1 MTSSSKIRVLIV
13 DDHHLVRAGI
23 AALLKD
29 QKDIHVVGEAG
40 SAIGAI
46 NKCAQLHPHVVLM
59 DISMPEVDGIEAT
72 EELLKQNPAVKV
84 LALTQYD
91 QEEYVRRIMRAGARG
106 YLLKNSLADEL
117 LKAIR
122 AVHRGETFFTPAI
135 SNLMVHAYVKQ
146 AASQSTQKE
155 QIHLT
160 EREREILRLIAE
172 GNTNQQIAKRLFIST
187 RTVEFHR
194 ANLIQ
199 KVGAHDVASLVKYAL
214 HHKIISMGT

>member
-1 MTSSSKIRVLIV
+1 MTSTSKIRVFIV
-13 DDHHLVRAGI
+13 DDHQLVRAGI
-23 AALLKD
+23 AALLKN
-29 QKDIHVVGEAG
+29 QKDIQVVGEAG
-40 SAIGAI
+40 SAMGAI
-46 NKCAQLHPHVVLM
+46 NKCSQLHPHVVLM

-72 EELLKQNPAVKV
+72 EKLLKQNPTARV

-91 QEEYVRRIMRAGARG
+91 HEEYVRRIMRAGASG

-117 LKAIR
+117 LRAIR
-122 AVHRGETFFTPAI
+122 AVHRGQTFFTPAI
-135 SNLMVHAYVKQ
+135 SNLMVQAYVKQ
-146 AASQSTQKE
+146 AANQSTQKQ

-172 GNTNQQIAKRLFIST
+172 GNTNQQIAKKLFISV

-199 KVGAHDVASLVKYAL
+199 KVGVHDVASLVKYAL
-214 HHKIISMGT
+214 QHKIIDMGT